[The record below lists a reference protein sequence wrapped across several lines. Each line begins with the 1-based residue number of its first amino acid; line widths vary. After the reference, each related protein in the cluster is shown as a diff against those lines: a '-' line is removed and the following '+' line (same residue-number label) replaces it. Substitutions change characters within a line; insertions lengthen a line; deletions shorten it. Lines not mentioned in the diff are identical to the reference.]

1 MRRSLLQLASVLI
14 LVVCLGSCVSE
25 LFDHWD
31 HTMQTGHDIE
41 STLVVLALVTGA
53 VLVLAR
59 MVLSAALGISAVLC
73 QPLASTDAGGMSQVI
88 TSGPSPPL
96 SLRI

>member
-25 LFDHWD
+25 IFDHWD
-31 HTMQTGHDIE
+31 HTMQTGHDTE
-41 STLVVLALVTGA
+41 STLVMLASLVGA
-53 VLVLAR
+53 VLVMAG
-59 MVLSAALGISAVLC
+59 VT
-73 QPLASTDAGGMSQVI
+73 ASMASRFSPAFLLPCASSGAGGIPQVI
-88 TSGPSPPL
+88 TSGPSPPM

>member
-1 MRRSLLQLASVLI
+1 
-14 LVVCLGSCVSE
+14 
-25 LFDHWD
+25 
-31 HTMQTGHDIE
+31 MQTGHDIE

-59 MVLSAALGISAVLC
+59 MVLSAAQDISAVLC
-73 QPLASTDAGGMSQVI
+73 RPLACTDVGAVLQVI